1 MKKPVILCVDD
12 ERMVLISLKDQL
24 MQYLGND
31 YVIEIAESGEEAIE
45 VIEDLLKE
53 NIEIPLIISDQIM
66 PGIKGDELLI
76 KIHNRYPS
84 ALKVFL
90 TGQADAHAVGNA
102 VNRANLYRYISKPW
116 DEADLKLTITEALY
130 SYSQDKQISQQNKLL
145 ESLYAQA
152 QGEIAERKRIAALLA
167 EANESLRKA
176 NEELERRVEERTAE
190 LSEAYKDISKAA
202 EEWKKTFDSVPD
214 LIMILDKEHRIVRA
228 NKAAAERMS
237 LTPEQC
243 IGRRCCRLVHG
254 TENPPSFCPH
264 SQLLNDVCEHKME
277 AFMDHLDGD
286 FIVTTSPLFD
296 SDGNLFGSVHVSRDI
311 TDRKRAEQEL
321 LKAKDA
327 AEVATRIK
335 SEFLANMSHEIR
347 TPLNAILGYAQ
358 FLQKDPMVTEFQKD
372 RLKIIHRSGDH
383 LLSLLNDILDLSKV
397 EAGRV
402 EIQPVIF
409 SLPDFLSFFIEMFHA
424 RALQKNIGFYYEF
437 SEKLPDF
444 VKGDEVRIRQV
455 IINLLGNAVKF
466 TEKGSVTF
474 KADYDNGHIFL
485 EVRDTGP
492 GIEDFE
498 LENIFAPFRQ
508 AARHTGTAEGTGLG
522 LTISRKLVDLM
533 GGRLTVQSI
542 PGEGSVFRV
551 KMELP
556 EADSSAFIAETKNS
570 TVIGYTGAKRRV
582 LIADDVAENRF
593 LLTDLL
599 VSIGFEAAEADNGL
613 AAIEKAEEFLPD
625 IIFMDLFMP
634 VMNGFEAARLIRA
647 DLPHLRTVIF
657 AVSAGTL
664 DEHVRKSREAGCDD
678 FIAKPITIEKIIEK
692 LTQYLAID
700 WIYAQAI
707 SSEKNITRESAD
719 PIEAPAAEL
728 ENLMNSARIG
738 DIDTIR
744 QIAEKLIRHDKQFI
758 PFAVKL
764 NQLAKDFQIGKIRC
778 FLKSFDLTPQPPS
791 LKRDGE
797 KKDA

>member
-24 MQYLGND
+24 MQYVGHD

-45 VIEDLLKE
+45 VIEELLKE
-53 NIEIPLIISDQIM
+53 DIEIPLIISDQIM

-76 KIHNRYPS
+76 KIHDRYPS

-145 ESLYAQA
+145 ESLYIQA
-152 QGEIAERKRIAALLA
+152 QGEIAERKRIEALLA

-176 NEELERRVEERTAE
+176 NEDLERRVEERTAE
-190 LSEAYKDISKAA
+190 LSKANKDISKAA

-214 LIMILDKEHRIVRA
+214 LIMILDKQHRIVRA
-228 NKAAAERMS
+228 NKAAADRLS
-237 LTPEQC
+237 LTPKEC
-243 IGRRCCRLVHG
+243 LGRYCYELVHG
-254 TENPPSFCPH
+254 TETPPVFCPH
-264 SQLLNDVCEHKME
+264 SQLLDDIREHKME
-277 AFMDHLDGD
+277 AFMDHMDGD

-358 FLQKDPMVTEFQKD
+358 FLQKDPAATEFQRD
-372 RLKIIHRSGDH
+372 RLKIIHKSGDH

-397 EAGRV
+397 EAGRI
-402 EIQPVIF
+402 EIQPGIF
-409 SLPDFLSFFIEMFHA
+409 SLADFLNFFIEMFQP
-424 RALQKNIGFYYEF
+424 RAHQKNIGFYYEF
-437 SEKLPDF
+437 SDELPNF
-444 VKGDEVRIRQV
+444 VKGDEVRTRQV

-474 KADYDNGHIFL
+474 KADYHNGHIFF

-492 GIEDFE
+492 GIETCE

-508 AARHTGTAEGTGLG
+508 AARHTGSAEGTGLG
-522 LTISRKLVDLM
+522 LTISRKLVELM
-533 GGRLTVQSI
+533 GGKLTVQST

-551 KMELP
+551 GLELP
-556 EADSSAFIAETKNS
+556 EADSSAVIAETRNS
-570 TVIGYTGAKRRV
+570 AVIGYTGAKRRV
-582 LIADDVAENRF
+582 LIADDVSENRF

-599 VSIGFEAAEADNGL
+599 VSIGFEVIEADDGL
-613 AAIEKAEEFLPD
+613 MAVEKAEEWLPD
-625 IIFMDLFMP
+625 VIFMDLFMP
-634 VMNGFEAARLIRA
+634 RMNGFEAVRRIRA
-647 DLPHLRTVIF
+647 DLPHLQTVIF

-664 DEHVRKSREAGCDD
+664 DEHIRKSREAGCND
-678 FIAKPITIEKIIEK
+678 FIPKPITIENIIEK
-692 LTQYLAID
+692 LKQHLDIE
-700 WIYAQAI
+700 WIYAQTI
-707 SSEKNITRESAD
+707 SSEKNITCESAAL
-719 PIEAPAAEL
+719 IEPPSPKEL
-728 ENLMNSARIG
+728 ENLMISARIG
-738 DIDTIR
+738 DIETIR
-744 QIAEKLIRHDKQFI
+744 QMAEKLIRQDKQFI

-764 NQLAKDFQIGKIRC
+764 NQLAKDFQIGKIRN
-778 FLKSFDLTPQPPS
+778 FLKSFID
-791 LKRDGE
+791 E
-797 KKDA
+797 KDA